1 MNLFLESGHLSGE
14 GLDAL
19 IAGTLDEL
27 QSLEAAEHLS
37 FCDDCLLAY
46 TQRLAEDTWQTPP
59 ASVQEGLWNKIRARM
74 LRVMVNRY
82 AVAAVAACLALTLW
96 GTGFFNYFL
105 PQRGMRHI
113 DAPQNTMTVSARV
126 GSFVSSG
133 QQALQD
139 ALGNLFSNDSAKK
152 SPPETVSVFT
162 LKTAVRQ
169 GFFNE
174 RSSIYFA
181 RFYFMPFLLRAIFI
195 SRHSPRSFWRLP

>member
-1 MNLFLESGHLSGE
+1 MNLFFFFFYLSGE

-46 TQRLAEDTWQTPP
+46 TQRLTEDTWQTPP

-105 PQRGMRHI
+105 PQRGMRYI

-139 ALGNLFSNDSAKK
+139 ALGNLFSNDSAK
-152 SPPETVSVFT
+152 
-162 LKTAVRQ
+162 
-169 GFFNE
+169 
-174 RSSIYFA
+174 
-181 RFYFMPFLLRAIFI
+181 
-195 SRHSPRSFWRLP
+195 

>member
-46 TQRLAEDTWQTPP
+46 TQRLTEDTWQTPP

-82 AVAAVAACLALTLW
+82 AVAAVVACLALTLW

-105 PQRGMRHI
+105 PQRGMRYI

-139 ALGNLFSNDSAKK
+139 ALGNLFSNDSAK
-152 SPPETVSVFT
+152 
-162 LKTAVRQ
+162 
-169 GFFNE
+169 
-174 RSSIYFA
+174 
-181 RFYFMPFLLRAIFI
+181 
-195 SRHSPRSFWRLP
+195 